1 MGMGHFYIYFLEMIY
16 LSFLGFLSLAAYL
29 CAMRWRH
36 GTPEMVSS
44 TYYQGGG
51 IWFTVVMWIVG
62 ISMMICTL
70 GSGIG
75 IQALAFL
82 GCGGLMFVG
91 AAPKFLDDDERSVH
105 KGGAIVSAV
114 GCVGWCLSA
123 NYVPTLVIASLY
135 LLHLIRTYVVRVAN
149 KNYNGY
155 VWLFAELAGFLDTF
169 ITYWSLFY

>member
-1 MGMGHFYIYFLEMIY
+1 MIY

-29 CAMRWRH
+29 CVMRWRY

-105 KGGAIVSAV
+105 KGGAIVSA
-114 GCVGWCLSA
+114 
-123 NYVPTLVIASLY
+123 
-135 LLHLIRTYVVRVAN
+135 
-149 KNYNGY
+149 
-155 VWLFAELAGFLDTF
+155 
-169 ITYWSLFY
+169 